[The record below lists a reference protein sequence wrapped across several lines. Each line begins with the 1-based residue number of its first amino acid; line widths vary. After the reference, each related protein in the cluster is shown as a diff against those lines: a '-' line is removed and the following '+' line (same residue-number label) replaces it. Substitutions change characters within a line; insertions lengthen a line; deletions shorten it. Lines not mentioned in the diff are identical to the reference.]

1 VRLPA
6 STSGHRHR
14 GTRDDRTGAALLV
27 PVLAGALVVVGIGL
41 FSRLHSPASYQMHL
55 ALFTGVPYFKAW
67 ASTLCCACALIQLGT
82 GFAVHRNPDAEPSGL
97 VTLHRWTGRLA
108 VLASVPV
115 AADCLY
121 SFGFQAGDPRVL
133 LHSLFGCLFYG
144 AFTVKMLV
152 IGRPSA
158 PRSTLP
164 LIGGVVFTGLVG
176 LWLTSALWLFGTAG
190 WHL

>member
-1 VRLPA
+1 VRLPTA
-6 STSGHRHR
+6 ATGHRHR
-14 GTRDDRTGAALLV
+14 GARPHPTGAALLV
-27 PVLAGALVVVGIGL
+27 PVLAGALVAIGIGI
-41 FSRLHSPASYQMHL
+41 FGRLHQPASYQVHV
-55 ALFTGVPYFKAW
+55 ALFSGIPYLKAW
-67 ASTLCCACALIQLGT
+67 ASTLCCGCGLVQLGS
-82 GFAVHRNPDAEPSGL
+82 GLAVHRDPDADPGRL
-97 VTLHRWTGRLA
+97 VTLHRWSGRLA

-121 SFGFQAGDPRVL
+121 SLGFQSGNPRVL

-152 IGRPSA
+152 IGRPGA

-164 LIGGVVFTGLVG
+164 LIGGVVFAGLIG
-176 LWLTSALWLFGTAG
+176 LWLTSAFWLFGTDG